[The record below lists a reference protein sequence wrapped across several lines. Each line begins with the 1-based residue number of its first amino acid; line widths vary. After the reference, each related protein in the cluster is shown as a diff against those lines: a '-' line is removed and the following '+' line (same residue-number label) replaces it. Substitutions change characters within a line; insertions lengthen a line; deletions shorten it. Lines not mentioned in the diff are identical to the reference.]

1 LTVAQG
7 DESSLTKGESLVLAR
22 VEGSSLIEAGGSSVL
37 LAGGSSLRA
46 EGSSPQPESSSPQ
59 PEASSPQPEESST
72 SAHAES
78 LAHLLPANSFAQISP
93 RCYVFPGAEVTLDNM
108 EGDSEDS
115 DDDFSDDD
123 EEDENEVS
131 SANANEIIVP
141 DIDDEL
147 SVVAVPE
154 VSPTPIVSSPSPTP
168 FTPSQLQCNDR
179 ETAENILDI
188 QADEAKEDVEPAPI
202 KRPRLHDEAGEVF

>member
-22 VEGSSLIEAGGSSVL
+22 VEGSSLIEAGG
-37 LAGGSSLRA
+37 
-46 EGSSPQPESSSPQ
+46 SPQPESSSPQ